1 MDDDRSWLK
10 NPVLPRPPAVPHFS
24 AAELGLEEEERESS
38 VLRVARR
45 TEANEAAERA
55 TRREQRV
62 SGTSAAQAAS
72 AERREGPAL
81 APRRSA

>member
-10 NPVLPRPPAVPHFS
+10 NPILPRPPALPRFS
-24 AAELGLEEEERESS
+24 PAELSLVEEERESS
-38 VLRVARR
+38 VMRVARR
-45 TEANEAAERA
+45 TEASEANERA

-62 SGTSAAQAAS
+62 SGTRAANGAS
-72 AERREGPAL
+72 AGRQGPAL